1 MSKVSDSL
9 TGRSRKYSAS
19 TWRDDSLII
28 LTLSIFT
35 LLVLA
40 KSGATN
46 VFEQGVCMVSTVQP
60 VCMLKISSGGTS
72 WPAVIANAFG
82 TRNTSGN
89 PEPAMIDNHTL
100 DRISHQ
106 HSFLA
111 TQRHS
116 LLTICLSP
124 KISAPH
130 SGQNLGTNAPMSPK
144 PMYSQSRP
152 CHPQSEHSKK
162 PSFID

>member
-1 MSKVSDSL
+1 MSKGSDSL
-9 TGRSRKYSAS
+9 TGKIRKYSAS
-19 TWRDDSLII
+19 TWRDDPLII
-28 LTLSIFT
+28 LTFSIFT

-40 KSGATN
+40 KSRATH
-46 VFEQGVCMVSTVQP
+46 VFEQSVCMIRAVQP
-60 VCMLKISSGGTS
+60 VGMLKVSSRGAS
-72 WPAVIANAFG
+72 WLAMIANAFG

-89 PEPAMIDNHTL
+89 PEPAMIDNHAL

-130 SGQNLGTNAPMSPK
+130 SGQNFGSNEPMSPK
-144 PMYSQSRP
+144 PMYSIRCPFQP
-152 CHPQSEHSKK
+152 HSEHSK
-162 PSFID
+162 

>member
-1 MSKVSDSL
+1 MSRHLIPRPVAACPDVL
-9 TGRSRKYSAS
+9 TRERRAVTRSIALERFFLPDGLY
-19 TWRDDSLII
+19 SLII
-28 LTLSIFT
+28 LTLSTFT

-40 KSGATN
+40 KSRATD
-46 VFEQGVCMVSTVQP
+46 VFEQSVCMVRTVQP
-60 VCMLKISSGGTS
+60 VGMLKVSSRGAS
-72 WPAVIANAFG
+72 WLAVIANAFG

-89 PEPAMIDNHTL
+89 PEPAMIDNHAL

-144 PMYSQSRP
+144 PMYSQS
-152 CHPQSEHSKK
+152 
-162 PSFID
+162 

>member
-1 MSKVSDSL
+1 MSKGSDSL
-9 TGRSRKYSAS
+9 TGRQRKYSAS
-19 TWRDDSLII
+19 TWRCDSLII
-28 LTLSIFT
+28 LTFSIFT
-35 LLVLA
+35 LLILA
-40 KSGATN
+40 EPSATN
-46 VFEQGVCMVSTVQP
+46 IVENGVCHTRAIQP
-60 VCMLKISSGGTS
+60 VIVLKVLSACARWIEELDG
-72 WPAVIANAFG
+72 IIG
-82 TRNTSGN
+82 TRLTSRSSD
-89 PEPAMIDNHTL
+89 PAEIDDWVSDKAN
-100 DRISHQ
+100 HQ

-162 PSFID
+162 PSCIG